1 MKKSLVLFLFIFGLN
16 SKKAEAQIGVSYFPI
31 QSIVALNSD
40 SEKMLWAD
48 LRMETN
54 TFIANIN
61 FELNGFYNFKRKD
74 NINYYIGLGINVNP
88 FYSLEGLSATN
99 GYLIPVGCRIKP
111 FPRIRNVQL
120 AFEISPYLNPDFE
133 GGQIRSL
140 LGLAYN
146 F

>member
-1 MKKSLVLFLFIFGLN
+1 MKKLALLFIIIIGLKTN
-16 SKKAEAQIGVSYFPI
+16 SVSAQMGVSYYPI
-31 QSIVALNSD
+31 QSIISINSD
-40 SEKMLWAD
+40 TEKMFWAD

-54 TFIANIN
+54 TFISNVN
-61 FELNGFYNFKRKD
+61 FELNGFYNFKRKE

-99 GYLIPVGCRIKP
+99 GYLLPLGCRIKP
-111 FPRIRNVQL
+111 FSKIRNIQL
-120 AFEISPYLNPDFE
+120 AFEIAPYLNPDFE

-140 LGLAYN
+140 LGIAYN